1 MPDPYRVT
9 VVCWGNICRSPMAE
23 HLLREAVEDAGL
35 ADRVVVDSFGTS
47 TDELGRP
54 MDPRTVDA
62 LRRNGAR
69 DTGWSAH
76 RARQVSPSDIA
87 ERDLVLAADHV
98 HQRIL
103 DQRAA
108 SEEDR
113 GKIRLLRSFDPDA
126 VARGSLGMDD
136 PWYGDEDD
144 FDTTYAEVRAALP
157 GLMAFIAEQVADPAG
172 RQRRQA

>member
-1 MPDPYRVT
+1 MSDTYRVA

-47 TDELGRP
+47 TDELGQP
-54 MDPRTVDA
+54 MDRRTVNA

-76 RARQVSPSDIA
+76 RARQIRTGDIA
-87 ERDLVLAADHV
+87 DRDLVLAADHV
-98 HQRIL
+98 HERIL
-103 DQRAA
+103 EQRAG

-113 GKIRLLRSFDPDA
+113 DKIRLLRTFDPEA
-126 VARGSLGMDD
+126 VAQGTVGMDD
-136 PWYGDEDD
+136 PWYGDDED

-157 GLMAFIAEQVADPAG
+157 GLMAFIEEQVADPAS
-172 RQRRQA
+172 RQRRHS